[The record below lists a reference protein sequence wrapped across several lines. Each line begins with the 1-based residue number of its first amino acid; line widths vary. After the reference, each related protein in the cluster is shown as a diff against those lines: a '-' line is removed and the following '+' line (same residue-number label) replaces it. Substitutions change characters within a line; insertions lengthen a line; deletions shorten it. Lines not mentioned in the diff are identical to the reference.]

1 MRPRDVRLK
10 EASSAEAPQLNSMVI
25 SSELNISIKIKA
37 KLGSKTAKKFTSV
50 QFSCSVVSDSL
61 RLRES
66 QHTRP
71 PCPSTPRVYPNPC
84 P

>member
-50 QFSCSVVSDSL
+50 QFS
-61 RLRES
+61 
-66 QHTRP
+66 
-71 PCPSTPRVYPNPC
+71 
-84 P
+84 

>member
-37 KLGSKTAKKFTSV
+37 KLGSKTAKKFSSV
-50 QFSCSVVSDSL
+50 QLLSRV
-61 RLRES
+61 RLFA
-66 QHTRP
+66 
-71 PCPSTPRVYPNPC
+71 TP
-84 P
+84 